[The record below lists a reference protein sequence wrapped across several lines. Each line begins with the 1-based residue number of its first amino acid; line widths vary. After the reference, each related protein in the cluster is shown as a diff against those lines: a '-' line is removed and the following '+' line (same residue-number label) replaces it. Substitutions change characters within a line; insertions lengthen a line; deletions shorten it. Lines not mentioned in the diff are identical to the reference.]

1 MTCIHRYKYIYLL
14 IKCIFILTL
23 KHDKEIAIRI
33 SFGKSSQ
40 HLGAIY
46 MNVLDSLLDDLVST
60 VKPLSSIVIMY
71 INIYSENSTDGRW
84 SRSMN
89 TRVHNFPVA
98 YLENP

>member
-1 MTCIHRYKYIYLL
+1 
-14 IKCIFILTL
+14 
-23 KHDKEIAIRI
+23 
-33 SFGKSSQ
+33 
-40 HLGAIY
+40 